1 MGCGASRFDANGVES
16 PARLRPFFLHRL
28 EDFALRRHSQVPL
41 TAGSSSTHNSKK
53 ELLLHDSIEDDSAS
67 KDRPLINDA
76 QKSMSVEAS
85 DKERLEGKNSEDQ
98 VKIELDELTDGEFED
113 VEEED
118 YDERLLR
125 DDDFESSPSFRV
137 YVKDDGDDDNN
148 NGTSDSFEDADTSD
162 SFEDAVSSKELC
174 ASNESASNKKV
185 VKRGRK
191 MRSFRNVLTKG
202 GQTAVKNILNVKSCY
217 NSSNLAHHRTHL
229 LTQKSTARSYT

>member
-1 MGCGASRFDANGVES
+1 MGCGASRFDANGVAS

-53 ELLLHDSIEDDSAS
+53 ELLLHGSIEDDSAS
-67 KDRPLINDA
+67 KHQPLINDA
-76 QKSMSVEAS
+76 RKSMSVDAS
-85 DKERLEGKNSEDQ
+85 DKECLQDKNSEDQ
-98 VKIELDELTDGEFED
+98 VKIVLDELTDGEFED

-118 YDERLLR
+118 HDERMLR
-125 DDDFESSPSFRV
+125 GDGFESSPSFRV
-137 YVKDDGDDDNN
+137 YVKDDGEDDS
-148 NGTSDSFEDADTSD
+148 NGTSDSFEDAGTSD

-191 MRSFRNVLTKG
+191 MRSFRNVLSKG
-202 GQTAVKNILNVKSCY
+202 GQTAVKNLLNFG
-217 NSSNLAHHRTHL
+217 
-229 LTQKSTARSYT
+229 